1 MWRKPVLLH
10 DEVSDGGVERAQWVV
25 EQADVGVSIERT
37 RKTHARFLS
46 ARQHDA
52 FLTHQSQVAMRKIQ
66 NVLKV
71 EWGQN

>member
-1 MWRKPVLLH
+1 MSLLDATIAKPVLLR

-25 EQADVGVSIERT
+25 EEADVGVSIECT

-52 FLTHQSQVAMRKIQ
+52 FLTHQSQVAVRKI
-66 NVLKV
+66 
-71 EWGQN
+71 